1 MRRIVGF
8 IMIFI
13 FIGCF
18 CQCSDKIDYTLK
30 QAELIM
36 TEMPDSA
43 LNLLQSIDKNSL
55 NSDRQKALYALLLS
69 QALDKNYIDI
79 TDDSIISIAVNYF
92 EYNDEPHYAM
102 LAHYYNANIAS
113 NANRYSDCIIE
124 CMKAENIAKS
134 LNDNFYLGMIYRQ
147 YAYIHNHT
155 CNYIDELNYNKLSY
169 NYFCKTNKV
178 EHIKYAYL
186 DLATSYNNT
195 KQFDKSITILENII
209 NNPDYKND
217 TVFICEALSKY
228 AHVQWLLGNYNKTLN
243 TIQTIQSKYKYP
255 LNALDYA
262 HLTQLYI
269 IKGDIDSAN
278 YYLKKAKVLAKSTIE
293 KSTIENAIYRIHKHE
308 RNYNAA
314 IDSKIRTNKIQD
326 TIITYAWNQ
335 SLIKIQRDY
344 FNQNAKLYETKAKY
358 NVQLAITITIIA
370 ILIIIIGLLY
380 YYHYRTKQN
389 IRIENLKKLYSTLEH
404 NHKIEIS
411 KIQQLINELE
421 LKLKHKNDLTT
432 QQENELIKQQQEL
445 KLLREQSELNEIN
458 KIIVENEIK
467 NNSIINRLKANAKQN
482 KIALKQDLSDLDEF
496 INQQF
501 PNFKS
506 TLYSLFKLSELQ
518 YNVCL
523 LIKADIG
530 TTDIATLLCREKTT
544 ISNIKARIFNK
555 IKLTNPN
562 ITKLDDLISR
572 I

>member
-43 LNLLQSIDKNSL
+43 LNLLQSIDKSSL

-102 LAHYYNANIAS
+102 LAHYYNANIAY
-113 NANRYSDCIIE
+113 NAGKLSESIIE

-134 LNDNFYLGMIYRQ
+134 LNDNFYLGMIYRLF
-147 YAYIHNHT
+147 ATIHNNT
-155 CNYIDELNYNKLSY
+155 FNNIEELCYSELSY
-169 NYFCKTNKV
+169 NYFSKTNKV

-186 DLATSYNNT
+186 DLAASYNNT

-228 AHVQWLLGNYNKTLN
+228 AHVQWLLKNYDKTLN

-255 LNALDYA
+255 LNAMDYA
-262 HLTQLYI
+262 QLAHIYA
-269 IKGDIDSAN
+269 IKGSIDTAKWFINRGKPLIKNTTDKSIFETALFRINLTEDNYKSAIN
-278 YYLKKAKVLAKSTIE
+278 C
-293 KSTIENAIYRIHKHE
+293 
-308 RNYNAA
+308 
-314 IDSKIRTNKIQD
+314 KIRDHKIQD
-326 TIITYAWNQ
+326 IIMDSVRKQ
-335 SLIKIQRDY
+335 SINKIQRDY
-344 FNQNAKLYETKAKY
+344 FNQNAKLAETKAKY
-358 NVQLAITITIIA
+358 NTQLAITITIIA